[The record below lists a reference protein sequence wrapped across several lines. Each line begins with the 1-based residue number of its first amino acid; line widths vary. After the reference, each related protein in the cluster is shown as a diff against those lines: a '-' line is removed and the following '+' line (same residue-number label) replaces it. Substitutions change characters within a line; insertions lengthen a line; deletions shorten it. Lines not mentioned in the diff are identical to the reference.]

1 MGSSYSLRQVANDPR
16 VLGIPSPVSTLHAA
30 ERRAAEREDKLARD
44 RQMDSNELADP
55 GHNRSCVSVLD
66 SGKLSN
72 ITGSFTKSQRNNKLR
87 RIGIAILAI
96 WCIASTGIAVVTYT
110 TVLELEK
117 IINKVE
123 TIHSPQEVQK

>member
-30 ERRAAEREDKLARD
+30 ERRAAEKEDKLARD
-44 RQMDSNELADP
+44 RQMDNNELADP
-55 GHNRSCVSVLD
+55 GHNRSCVNILD
-66 SGKLSN
+66 SRKLSN
-72 ITGSFTKSQRNNKLR
+72 LDRSITESQGHNKLR

-110 TVLELEK
+110 TVLELQK
-117 IINKVE
+117 IINEVE
-123 TIHSPQEVQK
+123 VVSSPQEIQK